1 MILYFSATN
10 NSQYVAEMIAE
21 QTHDFAYSIL
31 DIQNINIIDQYL
43 GFVFPTYLWGLPS
56 IVDEYMKNISIN
68 ISDNTYIYFVTTY
81 GTTCGQI
88 GQFVEKHLKDK
99 NLTLSA
105 MYSVKMVDSYTP
117 IFDLCNHDKIN
128 KIQQKE
134 NPQIQVIINHINH
147 KDTGD
152 YIHNKVPM
160 PLVKAGHAV
169 YEPVRKAKHLHVEK
183 SCIGCGLCAINC
195 SIHVIEMKNNRPTWV
210 KDKCVMC
217 LRCLHHCPKFAI
229 QYGHTTQKHGQYKHS
244 L

>member
-10 NSQYVAEMIAE
+10 NSQYVADMIAE

-56 IVDEYMKNISIN
+56 IVDEYMKNIFIN
-68 ISDNTYIYFVTTY
+68 IDDNTYVYFVATY

-88 GQFVEKHLKDK
+88 GTFINKHLENK
-99 NLTLSA
+99 NIKLSA

-117 IFDLCNHDKIN
+117 IFDLSNKDKIN

-134 NPQIQVIINHINH
+134 NPQIQEIINHINH

-169 YEPVRKAKHLHVEK
+169 YEPVRKTKHFHVEK

-195 SIHVIEMKNNRPTWV
+195 PIHVIEMKNNRPTWV

-217 LRCLHHCPKFAI
+217 LRCLHHCPMFAI
-229 QYGHTTQKHGQYKHS
+229 QYSNTTQKHGQYKHS